1 VLCRRLALAILIAS
15 IGASLA
21 TVTLNGQT
29 RSGSGAT
36 VPKGWT
42 PPRAGDGHPDLSG
55 VWAHNA
61 ATPME
66 RPKELEG
73 RAELTDA
80 ELAALQRTAAQL
92 FDGNGDAAFGD
103 AIYIAALNNVLG
115 KEKGFTSRDA
125 GTGDYNSFWIVDR
138 WFEKRTSLITDP
150 PDGRFPPLTPQAQQ
164 RRADAAD
171 YRKQHPYDQP
181 EDIALGLRCITGSVP
196 MFGGGL
202 VAGYNNYYQITQAST
217 YVAINMEM
225 RHDTRNV
232 KITNRPHLPKNVRLW
247 MGDPIGRWEG
257 DAFVIDSTNFRDDSP
272 IGFGGATT
280 TLHVIERLS
289 LAGPDELKY
298 EVTVNDP
305 ATWTKPWTAVL
316 FLRRSKDQIYEYAC
330 HEGNEAMAGT
340 LRGARVQE
348 RKGAEKT
355 SSRQ

>member
-1 VLCRRLALAILIAS
+1 VRLRGFALAVLVAS
-15 IGASLA
+15 IGVSLG
-21 TVTLNGQT
+21 TVTVKAQT

-36 VPKGWT
+36 IPKGWT
-42 PPRAGDGHPDLSG
+42 PPRAADGHPDLSG

-73 RAELTDA
+73 RAELSDA
-80 ELAALQRTAAQL
+80 ELTAVQRTAAQL

-150 PDGRFPPLTPQAQQ
+150 PDGRFPALTPEAQK

-202 VAGYNNYYQITQAST
+202 VAGYNNYYQIVQSTT

-232 KITNRPHLPKNVRLW
+232 KITSRPHLPKNVRLW
-247 MGDPIGRWEG
+247 MGDPSGRWEG
-257 DAFVIDSTNFRDDSP
+257 DNFVIDSTNFRDDSP
-272 IGFGGATT
+272 VGFGGGTAG
-280 TLHVIERLS
+280 LHVIERLS

-305 ATWTKPWTAVL
+305 ATWTKPWSAVL
-316 FLRRSKDQIYEYAC
+316 YLRRSKDQIYEYAC